1 MKTHAK
7 MRRLQ
12 QVLEPELLQIL
23 PNAILPQDDGYLAFG
38 RYFIQKTSDR
48 WTVSQS
54 QRDDRDFGSARTA
67 LSWCIA
73 ERNQQYHI
81 SMQIHKLDQERSM
94 LAADI
99 DARTH
104 LQSRIRDAQTR
115 EAVGAKLVSRRHRL
129 QWVQTT
135 LDKWVNVA
143 KYWQIRG
150 FNNETSRTGRT
161 PPYRTNR

>member
-1 MKTHAK
+1 MNDVK

-38 RYFIQKTSDR
+38 RYLIKKDSNRWIVCQDR
-48 WTVSQS
+48 
-54 QRDDRDFGSARTA
+54 RDPREFGSARTA

-73 ERNQQYHI
+73 EKNHQYHV
-81 SMQIHKLDQERSM
+81 SSQIQKLDQERSM
-94 LAADI
+94 LASDI
-99 DARTH
+99 DTRAH
-104 LQSRIRDAQTR
+104 LQSKIRDSHLR
-115 EAVGAKLVSRRHRL
+115 EAVDAKISNRKHRL
-129 QWVQTT
+129 HWVQTS

-150 FNNETSRTGRT
+150 FNNETSRTGRS
-161 PPYRTNR
+161 PSHRTNR